1 MVKMHTLLKSQAL
14 KHSKGQNLCDYS
26 MIRYKYIHL
35 ANLQETKKIDK
46 VRTCFVATN
55 DYLETTDV

>member
-1 MVKMHTLLKSQAL
+1 MLSKNACTDEDPSLKRY
-14 KHSKGQNLCDYS
+14 QNLCDYS

-35 ANLQETKKIDK
+35 ANLQETKKIPDFDN

-55 DYLETTDV
+55 D